1 MKKNDEPIIVEQ
13 VFSAPIETVWTAIT
27 DIDHMR
33 QWYFENIPA
42 FKAEVGFETQF
53 DVQSGERIFPH
64 RWKITEVMPL
74 KKIVYNWN
82 FDGYPGDSFVVFELF
97 KQNELT
103 KLRLTLRVVETFP
116 QDIPEFLRE
125 SCIGGWNFFLK
136 ERLKEFLEKD

>member
-74 KKIVYNWN
+74 KKRVYNWN